1 MFITG
6 PDGTPYCSIAEMC
19 DEYGIKY
26 ITYKRRLDR
35 GMSVEKALTDPLQR
49 SFIGPDG
56 RLHKSLSSFC
66 KEYKLNYNT
75 IIRLIKRGHTLSTIM
90 RVL

>member
-1 MFITG
+1 MYVTG
-6 PDGTPYCSIAEMC
+6 PDGKRYKSINEMC

-26 ITYKRRLDR
+26 ITYKRRRER
-35 GMSVEKALTDPLQR
+35 GMSVEKALTDPLQG

-66 KEYKLNYNT
+66 KEYRLNYNT
-75 IIRLIKRGHTLSTIM
+75 VTYLIKHGHTLSTIV
-90 RVL
+90 RTR